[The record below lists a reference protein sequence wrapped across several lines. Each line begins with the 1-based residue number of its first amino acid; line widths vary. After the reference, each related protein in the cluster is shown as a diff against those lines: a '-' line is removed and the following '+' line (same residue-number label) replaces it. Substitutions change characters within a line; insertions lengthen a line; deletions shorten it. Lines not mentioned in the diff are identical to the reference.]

1 MWWTSS
7 ADAKRLSAPV
17 VVEVLPVDDE
27 GTRAARQQGLGVSTP
42 LGSPELKAA

>member
-27 GTRAARQQGLGVSTP
+27 QNQSSQTARPRGFDS
-42 LGSPELKAA
+42 LGSPELKPA